1 MNELN
6 CVFFDLCDLLDKLD
20 CKRIKLKEFQ
30 EFDNLAEF
38 IEEQKTRIN
47 SIETQIRVTYDK

>member
-47 SIETQIRVTYDK
+47 SIETQIGVTYDK

>member
-1 MNELN
+1 MNELQ

-38 IEEQKTRIN
+38 IEEQKIRIN
-47 SIETQIRVTYDK
+47 SLETQIGATYDR

>member
-1 MNELN
+1 MNELQ

-47 SIETQIRVTYDK
+47 SIETQIGVNYDR